1 MKHSWLAINRV
12 AMEAEREQ
20 CRAEGREMNSVEVW
34 FDQVLSTDLSRRANW
49 TPAQNLL
56 DQTIELPL
64 SDEFP
69 FVEPNNY
76 PGIVDTRPAESP
88 ELPPLNKADFARL
101 QDQVGGAWAGR
112 CAGCL
117 LGLPFEG
124 KLRAQTFGLL
134 KAIERFPLTGYVKWE
149 MLKDRADLH
158 DTYDIKPNDPD
169 CVWGDCTKTA
179 MVEDDELNYT
189 ALNLS
194 AFRRHGT
201 SITPAQIGSFWLE
214 NLPVMHMSSAECV
227 AYRNLCL
234 MLPPPESAKYRNPFR
249 EWNGAAIRGD
259 YWGYVAAG
267 NPEKAAE
274 FAWRDAS
281 VSHVRNGIYAAMWV
295 AAMTAAAFVSDNVAT
310 VIRAGLAQIPEE
322 SRLTQAIKTV
332 LEWRTDNVEYD
343 DAVGRVHA
351 QWDERY
357 PHFARH
363 AIPNAQIV
371 AIALLWG
378 EGEFGSSVCK
388 AVQGC
393 FETDSNGA
401 TVGSIVGVMRGR
413 SGIGAEWTEPL
424 HETLHTGVE
433 GMAAVTFPQLVLATV
448 QGMVVVIGRA

>member
-20 CRAEGREMNSVEVW
+20 CRAEGREMNSVETW

-56 DQTIELPL
+56 DHTIELPL

-69 FVEPNNY
+69 FVEPNKL
-76 PGIVDTRPAESP
+76 PAILETRPLEAP
-88 ELPPLNKADFARL
+88 ELPVLNKQDFAHL
-101 QDQVGGAWAGR
+101 QDQVAGAWAGR

-124 KLRAQTFGLL
+124 KQRSQTWGLL
-134 KAIERFPLTGYVKWE
+134 KAIERYPLEGYIKWE
-149 MLKDRADLH
+149 MFKERTDLQEQYELQADDSDHAWADR
-158 DTYDIKPNDPD
+158 TN
-169 CVWGDCTKTA
+169 GA
-179 MVEDDELNYT
+179 MVEDDELNFT
-189 ALNLS
+189 VMNMSAL
-194 AFRRHGT
+194 RRHGGGV
-201 SITPAQIGSFWLE
+201 TPAQISSFWLE
-214 NLPVMHMSSAECV
+214 NMPIMHMQAAECL

-234 MLPPPESAKYRNPFR
+234 GLVPPDSATYRNPFR

-274 FAWRDAS
+274 LAWRDAS

-295 AAMTAAAFVSDNVAT
+295 AAMTAAAFVTDNPAT
-310 VIRAGLAQIPEE
+310 VIRAGLAQIPED

-332 LEWRTDNVEYD
+332 FEWRTSNVEYD
-343 DAVGRVHA
+343 DAINRIHA

-357 PHFARH
+357 AHFSRH
-363 AIPNAQIV
+363 AIPNAQIIAV
-371 AIALLWG
+371 ALLWG
-378 EGEFGSSVCK
+378 EGEFGPSICK

-393 FETDSNGA
+393 LETDSNGA
-401 TVGSIVGVMRGR
+401 TVGSIVGILRGR
-413 SGIGAEWTEPL
+413 SGIGAEWTDPL
-424 HETLHTGVE
+424 HEQLRTGVE
-433 GMAAVTFPQLVLATV
+433 GLATVTFPQLVQATV
-448 QGMVVVIGRA
+448 QGMVTVLGRN